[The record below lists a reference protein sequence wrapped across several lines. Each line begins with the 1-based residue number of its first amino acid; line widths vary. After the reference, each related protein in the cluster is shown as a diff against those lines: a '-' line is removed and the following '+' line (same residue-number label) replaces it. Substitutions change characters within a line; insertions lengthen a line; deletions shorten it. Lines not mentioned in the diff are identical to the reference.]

1 MAEQSWIR
9 VQMSKFHIVGMSL
22 AVLVLVLD
30 QLSKYWIMNVLKLRE
45 FPGGHLELSPIADLT
60 FVWNRGVSFGLF
72 QADSTMGRVALILF
86 ALAVVV
92 FMIIWLFRVDNRL
105 LAIALGLIIGGAFG
119 NMIDRIQY
127 GKVVDFINF
136 SDIYFIWVFNV
147 ADASI
152 NIGVFLILIDAF
164 FLEPKRKRV

>member
-1 MAEQSWIR
+1 MDK
-9 VQMSKFHIVGMSL
+9 KFWLRARITKLSGWGLSL
-22 AVLVLVLD
+22 AAFVLILD
-30 QLSKYWIMNVLKLRE
+30 QISKYWILHGLKLRD
-45 FPGGHLELSPIADLT
+45 FPNGHLELSPIMDLT

-72 QADSTMGRVALILF
+72 QADSTLGRMALTIF
-86 ALAVVV
+86 ALVVV
-92 FMIIWLFRVDNRL
+92 IFMVVWLLRVDNRT
-105 LAIALGLIIGGAFG
+105 LAAALGLIIGGALG

-136 SDIYFIWVFNV
+136 SDINFIWVFNV

-164 FLEPKRKRV
+164 FLERKRKGV